1 MLAICWP
8 GRLIRAG
15 VGVIAGVVI
24 VAAAAGGLLLVGG
37 AAGQSGGDGD
47 ARPPTAAAGYDE
59 AEAQAIDRMLMCP
72 VCPAQT
78 IDQTEVTLA
87 QQMRAQVRE
96 LLAGGASRAETLDWF
111 RERYGPGI
119 VAEPPRSGFN
129 LIAWLA
135 PGAVVIIGLAG
146 GVLAMRAMRRP
157 AGDGVSGD
165 GVISGAG
172 GDTGAGLPVPGNAT
186 GGDGGGTRSGAG
198 GDASAGRYRSD
209 NAAGN
214 GGARFG
220 AGGDAGAGQYRSGNA
235 TGDGD
240 GKGQSEA
247 DELLPWLDVVD
258 RELELDGVLL
268 DGIPSDDNPSGNEPP
283 AVESPG
289 NELPGGEAPSNEL
302 PAGESPGNE
311 PPSNELPAGDAPGTE
326 APGREPAGE
335 G

>member
-1 MLAICWP
+1 MAV
-8 GRLIRAG
+8 
-15 VGVIAGVVI
+15 VGV
-24 VAAAAGGLLLVGG
+24 AAVAGGLLLGGG
-37 AAGQSGGDGD
+37 AAGPAAAQSGGDGD
-47 ARPPTAAAGYDE
+47 ARPPTAASGYDE

-111 RERYGPGI
+111 RGRYGPGI

-146 GVLAMRAMRRP
+146 GVLALRAMRRP
-157 AGDGVSGD
+157 AGGGVGGGGAISGD
-165 GVISGAG
+165 G

-186 GGDGGGTRSGAG
+186 GGDGGGNRSGAG

-214 GGARFG
+214 GG
-220 AGGDAGAGQYRSGNA
+220 
-235 TGDGD
+235 

-247 DELLPWLDVVD
+247 DELLPWLDAVD
-258 RELELDGVLL
+258 RELARDGILLDGV
-268 DGIPSDDNPSGNEPP
+268 PSDDNLSCNEPSGRE
-283 AVESPG
+283 
-289 NELPGGEAPSNEL
+289 
-302 PAGESPGNE
+302 PAGESPG
-311 PPSNELPAGDAPGTE
+311 
-326 APGREPAGE
+326 GE

>member
-1 MLAICWP
+1 MLAICWQ

-15 VGVIAGVVI
+15 GGVIAGVVVI
-24 VAAAAGGLLLVGG
+24 AVAAVAGGLLLVGG
-37 AAGQSGGDGD
+37 AAAQSGGDGD

-146 GVLAMRAMRRP
+146 GVLALRAMRRP
-157 AGDGVSGD
+157 AGAGVSGGD
-165 GVISGAG
+165 G
-172 GDTGAGLPVPGNAT
+172 GLSIPGNAT
-186 GGDGGGTRSGAG
+186 GGGTGSKA
-198 GDASAGRYRSD
+198 D
-209 NAAGN
+209 
-214 GGARFG
+214 
-220 AGGDAGAGQYRSGNA
+220 
-235 TGDGD
+235 
-240 GKGQSEA
+240 A
-247 DELLPWLDVVD
+247 DEMLPWLDAVD
-258 RELELDGVLL
+258 RELAR
-268 DGIPSDDNPSGNEPP
+268 DGIPLDSIASDDNLPRNEAPGNEP
-283 AVESPG
+283 SG
-289 NELPGGEAPSNEL
+289 NELPG
-302 PAGESPGNE
+302 
-311 PPSNELPAGDAPGTE
+311 GDAPGTE

>member
-8 GRLIRAG
+8 GRLVRAG
-15 VGVIAGVVI
+15 VAVI
-24 VAAAAGGLLLVGG
+24 VAAAAAGGLLLVGG
-37 AAGQSGGDGD
+37 PAGPAGAQSGGDED
-47 ARPPTAAAGYDE
+47 ARTPTAASGYDE

-146 GVLAMRAMRRP
+146 GVLALRAMRRP
-157 AGDGVSGD
+157 AGDGVG
-165 GVISGAG
+165 GGGNIPSGAG
-172 GDTGAGLPVPGNAT
+172 GNAGDGSALSGASGNAEA
-186 GGDGGGTRSGAG
+186 GQYRSGNPAGDGGGARSGAG
-198 GDASAGRYRSD
+198 GDAS
-209 NAAGN
+209 
-214 GGARFG
+214 
-220 AGGDAGAGQYRSGNA
+220 AGQYRSGNA
-235 TGDGD
+235 TGDG
-240 GKGQSEA
+240 GGEAQSEA
-247 DELLPWLDVVD
+247 DELRPWLEVVD
-258 RELELDGVLL
+258 RELALDGVLL
-268 DGIPSDDNPSGNEPP
+268 DGVPSDDNPSGNK
-283 AVESPG
+283 SPG
-289 NELPGGEAPSNEL
+289 NELP
-302 PAGESPGNE
+302 AGEP
-311 PPSNELPAGDAPGTE
+311 PAGDAPGTE
-326 APGREPAGE
+326 APGREPAWE